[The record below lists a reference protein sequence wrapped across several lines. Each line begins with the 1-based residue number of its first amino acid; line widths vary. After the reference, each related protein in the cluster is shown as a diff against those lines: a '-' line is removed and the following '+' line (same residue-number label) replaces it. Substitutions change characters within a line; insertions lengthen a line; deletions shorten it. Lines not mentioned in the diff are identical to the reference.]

1 MQAPTS
7 AQVLAE
13 GSYLEAAATW
23 RGLMSRV
30 GATREEVCWGRA
42 SCRPGGGVYIG
53 FGGIVR
59 CAKKSGWTG
68 IPADILFGAYAT
80 WWHFSV
86 DVELM

>member
-1 MQAPTS
+1 MYT
-7 AQVLAE
+7 
-13 GSYLEAAATW
+13 
-23 RGLMSRV
+23 
-30 GATREEVCWGRA
+30 
-42 SCRPGGGVYIG
+42 G

-86 DVELM
+86 DVELGVDIGGARLLLTYDNS